1 MNRILVFVLVVAL
14 IGVGG
19 YSALTNTSAGQDF
32 LLEQALEA
40 QAAAAL
46 NLTDF
51 NGLEVMVCGS
61 SSPLPDPN
69 RAQAC
74 IMVRAGN
81 QMFWWIRDL
90 VLIRCCRQTVPLTNC
105 CADCC

>member
-1 MNRILVFVLVVAL
+1 M
-14 IGVGG
+14 
-19 YSALTNTSAGQDF
+19 
-32 LLEQALEA
+32 LEQALEA

-46 NLTDF
+46 NLADF

-81 QMFWWIRDL
+81 QMFLVDSDL
-90 VLIRCCRQTVPLTNC
+90 GSNTVLQANGAPYQLLRGLLLTHFHQTIYLALVI
-105 CADCC
+105 